1 MPWKNILVTNKNF
14 KMDIRSNNAKIHLK
28 VQQLHHPEIHLTS
41 KLNLVINIFR
51 YNEDEAIAKA
61 LLAS

>member
-1 MPWKNILVTNKNF
+1 
-14 KMDIRSNNAKIHLK
+14 MDIRSNNAKIHLK